1 MTLPASGLLMYYEV
15 AGSRRQWQSA
25 KRTDEQMP
33 VRQSDSAGMHEFHSM
48 VRHKAAYGY
57 GSCYG

>member
-1 MTLPASGLLMYYEV
+1 MTPPASGLLMYYEV

-25 KRTDEQMP
+25 KRTDEQMSL
-33 VRQSDSAGMHEFHSM
+33 RQPDSAGMREFHPM